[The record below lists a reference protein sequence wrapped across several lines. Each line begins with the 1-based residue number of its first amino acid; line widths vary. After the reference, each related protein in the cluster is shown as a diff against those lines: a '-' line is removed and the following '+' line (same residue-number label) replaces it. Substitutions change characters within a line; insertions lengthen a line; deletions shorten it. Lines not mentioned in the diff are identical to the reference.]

1 MCLCGK
7 VSSMARTKQTMR
19 ASRAAVAKSL
29 RKGAV
34 GGFRS
39 FKRKGQVAARRTTN
53 LARATVVSSLLAEEG
68 KFFDTFFV
76 GATGASSDMTGA
88 EMDPST
94 VLCLNA
100 MPQGDTASTREGNKT
115 VVTGVSIR
123 GTVQV
128 SNEEAG
134 TAPGDES
141 NAVVY
146 LVQDTQTTG
155 GSAASGTQLNS
166 EDVFTNPG
174 SGSSTPAINALRN
187 MTKNPGRYK
196 VLAKADINVKP
207 MITQLGAND
216 YSAGRAQQRFEIYW
230 KGMIPVKHQANNGTI
245 ADIADN
251 SLHVIGFG
259 NSLVVNYNSR
269 VYFKG

>member
-1 MCLCGK
+1 
-7 VSSMARTKQTMR
+7 MARTKQTMR

-34 GGFRS
+34 GAFRS
-39 FKRKGQVAARRTTN
+39 NKRKGQVTVSRNAN

-68 KFFDTFFV
+68 KFFDTFFS
-76 GATGASSDMTGA
+76 GTTSSASDMTGG
-88 EMDPST
+88 ELDPAT

-100 MPQGDTASTREGNKT
+100 MAQGDTANTREGNKT
-115 VVTGVSIR
+115 VITGVTIR
-123 GTVQV
+123 GTASTAALEAQV
-128 SNEEAG
+128 TPSGQLLGA
-134 TAPGDES
+134 
-141 NAVVY
+141 VY

-155 GSAASGTQLNS
+155 GSSAAGTQLNS

-174 SGSSTPAINALRN
+174 SGSSTPAVNAIRN
-187 MTKNPGRYK
+187 MAKNPSRYR
-196 VLAKADINVKP
+196 VLGKADLFLDP
-207 MITQLGAND
+207 QITQLAAND
-216 YSAGRAQQRFEIYW
+216 YSNGPAAQRFEIYW

-259 NSLVVNYNSR
+259 STITVVYNAR